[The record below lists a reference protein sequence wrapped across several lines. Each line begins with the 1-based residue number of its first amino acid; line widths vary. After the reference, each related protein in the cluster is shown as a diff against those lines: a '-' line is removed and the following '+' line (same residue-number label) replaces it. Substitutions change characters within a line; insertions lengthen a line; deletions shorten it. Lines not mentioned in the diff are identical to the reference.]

1 MDKTDIFIEEVE
13 RRIDIET
20 AKQVDSYKAGQ
31 DLKFTIRTAMLA
43 GASIYSN
50 MIAEES
56 KEGDRR

>member
-1 MDKTDIFIEEVE
+1 MPTPFIEEVE

-20 AKQVDSYKAGQ
+20 AKQVESHLFGQ
-31 DLKFTIRTAMLA
+31 QLRHTIRKAMLE

-56 KEGDRR
+56 KEER